1 MDVVEGEAV
10 VEIGSFIQM
19 GAPTS
24 PGSSH
29 LEYAR
34 VKICI
39 ILVLVF
45 SFIFPPLSHPHV
57 FILVIHAGTVIIL

>member
-1 MDVVEGEAV
+1 MKYEVDVGSAVEDVGGIVDVVEGEAV

-34 VKICI
+34 VKICNMHHSCF
-39 ILVLVF
+39 LF
-45 SFIFPPLSHPHV
+45 YFPTS
-57 FILVIHAGTVIIL
+57 